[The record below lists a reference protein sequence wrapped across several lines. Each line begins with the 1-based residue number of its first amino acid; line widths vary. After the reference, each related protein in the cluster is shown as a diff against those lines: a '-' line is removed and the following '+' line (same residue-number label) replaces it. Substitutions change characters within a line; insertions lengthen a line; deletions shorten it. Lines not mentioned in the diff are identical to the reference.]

1 MSYINIYQGMR
12 LCNTPGPENLEI
24 IIYNIK
30 ENKLLHIKD
39 ENWPNSDQA
48 GWLDVDK
55 FLVIEAKKEEAFF
68 PTFFNS
74 LI

>member
-48 GWLDVDK
+48 G
-55 FLVIEAKKEEAFF
+55 
-68 PTFFNS
+68 
-74 LI
+74 